1 MAAASAHGVDQA
13 GHARKLVCFVDDAH
27 DVAFASAQGGTG
39 DDDDGGLGVIEGL
52 EVAPKAT
59 GGHG

>member
-1 MAAASAHGVDQA
+1 
-13 GHARKLVCFVDDAH
+13 VDDAH
-27 DVAFASAQGGTG
+27 DVALASAQGGTG
-39 DDDDGGLGVIEGL
+39 NDDDGRLGVIEGL